1 VGLLKLCQTSLI
13 ETLKIVCKLFF
24 TALPSVVQLTT
35 VRGVAGKVGGGGAN
49 YSIGG
54 QRNQFKPIALML
66 AHYKCTTS
74 TLTAK
79 VELQILSRRV
89 GKKPGDFETGTGSQ
103 LVTVAQEPNPHTRR
117 ISSVVFGCV
126 MHNNVTACESNHNEF
141 ELGSNR
147 NRNWNWNRNRCRSRD
162 QTDSQQ
168 DRWHVGGTR

>member
-1 VGLLKLCQTSLI
+1 LSGWQRFVGLLKLCQTSLI

-74 TLTAK
+74 TLTATTK
-79 VELQILSRRV
+79 DV
-89 GKKPGDFETGTGSQ
+89 GFST
-103 LVTVAQEPNPHTRR
+103 
-117 ISSVVFGCV
+117 I
-126 MHNNVTACESNHNEF
+126 F
-141 ELGSNR
+141 ELF
-147 NRNWNWNRNRCRSRD
+147 W
-162 QTDSQQ
+162 T
-168 DRWHVGGTR
+168 